1 MCELRT
7 GADSGEILVRIWIR
21 QIDGFIGLR
30 NEIKNWVFRRGYTGW
45 FWEPDFKG
53 SIPFTQT
60 GCEKTQVDWG
70 LPAKQ
75 NFGSSILSSHSTWK
89 GSSVGRAMV

>member
-1 MCELRT
+1 
-7 GADSGEILVRIWIR
+7 
-21 QIDGFIGLR
+21 
-30 NEIKNWVFRRGYTGW
+30 VFRRGYTGW

-75 NFGSSILSSHSTWK
+75 NFGNGLPQQFDSAFSLK
-89 GSSVGRAMV
+89 MER